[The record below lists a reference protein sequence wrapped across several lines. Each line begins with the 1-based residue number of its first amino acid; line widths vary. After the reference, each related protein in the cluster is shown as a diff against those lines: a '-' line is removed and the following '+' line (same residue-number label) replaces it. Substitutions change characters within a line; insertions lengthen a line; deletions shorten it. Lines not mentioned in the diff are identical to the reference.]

1 MCKQRL
7 WRYSA
12 YLDSKRRKYTRS
24 NQITHPPSP
33 FSFLPPWENQILRV
47 LCRSNATGFFFL
59 VSYTGERGG
68 FLVNLFKEFRKR
80 EEGVGVWG
88 SSSYIIFFF

>member
-80 EEGVGVWG
+80 EEDGGGGGRGGRSVG
-88 SSSYIIFFF
+88 FF